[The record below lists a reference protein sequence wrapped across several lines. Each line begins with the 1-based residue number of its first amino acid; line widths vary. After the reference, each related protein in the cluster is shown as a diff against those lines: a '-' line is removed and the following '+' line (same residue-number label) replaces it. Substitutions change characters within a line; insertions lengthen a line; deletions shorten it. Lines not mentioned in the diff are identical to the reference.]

1 MLASFVQY
9 MQYRLSA
16 EEGDIF
22 GEYGFLFLLV
32 ALAAVTGVAL
42 LGTNL
47 GSFFTDLAG
56 RF

>member
-1 MLASFVQY
+1 MLTLMPYLQH
-9 MQYRLSA
+9 RLR
-16 EEGDIF
+16 EETGDIF

-47 GSFFTDLAG
+47 GNAYTTIAG
-56 RF
+56 HF

>member
-1 MLASFVQY
+1 MLVNFMQYVQY
-9 MQYRLSA
+9 RFGA

-47 GSFFTDLAG
+47 GSFFTKLAG